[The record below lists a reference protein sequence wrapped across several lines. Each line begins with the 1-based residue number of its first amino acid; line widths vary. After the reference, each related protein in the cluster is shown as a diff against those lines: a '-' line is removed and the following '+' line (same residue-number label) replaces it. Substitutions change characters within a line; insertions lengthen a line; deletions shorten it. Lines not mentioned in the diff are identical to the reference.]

1 MKKSAT
7 YLLSAAATILIT
19 GGIIVAHDIS
29 TEFKQFLI
37 DMTGHHWIS
46 ESIIAAVIFPLISIF
61 LIFSGKLGTSLK
73 ADDLRIWSRGL
84 VAATLIAILGT
95 FMVYIY
101 TYLATG

>member
-1 MKKSAT
+1 MKNPAT

-19 GGIIVAHDIS
+19 GGIIVAHDLS
-29 TEFKQFLI
+29 VEFKQFLI

-46 ESIIAAVIFPLISIF
+46 VSLIALVIFPLISIL
-61 LIFSGKLGTSLK
+61 LIVSGKLGTSLK

-101 TYLATG
+101 TYLATR